1 MKIEVKRY
9 EGPWPESA
17 RILDPEEKVL
27 LATGAIGA
35 GPFTGVVEGLENV
48 ALGSLLGNMGTL
60 VTIPVDGDSMSGAG
74 ILDGDTAVLD
84 IDVSR
89 VQNGDCVAVKYDGGF
104 SLKYIRQDEE
114 GTWLIPD
121 NPNLKP
127 MKFVAPEKPE
137 ICGIC
142 IAVFSQR
149 PRLSHDRFARI
160 RNSALG
166 VDVFGNKEGSGTS
179 PRTVECSKEM
189 QRRMAFRKS
198 LVELF
203 NRKNGKGQLLFT
215 KKVQWVAI
223 FRVAIERGFAFELD
237 YASFEDYLKF
247 IELTDL
253 PVPFDKTVVR
263 KNDFG
268 VYHMPI
274 KEWTAERYI
283 ERNMAKVAKPFF
295 EMSDVANTF
304 LEILDRNLN

>member
-9 EGPWPESA
+9 EGPWPEGA
-17 RILDPEEKVL
+17 RFLEPGDEVL

-35 GPFTGVVEGLENV
+35 GPFTGVVEGLEKV
-48 ALGSLLGNMGTL
+48 ALGSLLGTMGKL

-74 ILDGDTAVLD
+74 ILDGDIAVLD

-114 GTWLIPD
+114 ATWLIPD

-127 MKFVAPEKPE
+127 MMFVAPEKPE

-142 IAVFSQR
+142 IAAISRR
-149 PRLSHDRFARI
+149 PRLSKDRFVRI
-160 RNSALG
+160 RSSAQG
-166 VDVFGNKEGSGTS
+166 VDVFGQEVGAGTNL
-179 PRTVECSKEM
+179 RMMERGKEM

-203 NRKNGKGQLLFT
+203 NRKDCKGQLLFT

-223 FRVAIERGFAFELD
+223 FRVAIERGFAFEQD

-253 PVPFDKTVVR
+253 PVPFDKNVVR

-274 KEWTAERYI
+274 SEWTSERYI
-283 ERNMAKVAKPFF
+283 EKNMAKVAKPFF
-295 EMSDVANTF
+295 EMNNIANTF
-304 LEILDRNLN
+304 LEILDRNMN

>member
-9 EGPWPESA
+9 EGPWPEGA
-17 RILDPEEKVL
+17 RILEPGDEVL

-35 GPFTGVVEGLENV
+35 GPFTGVVEGLEKV
-48 ALGSLLGNMGTL
+48 ALGSLLGTMGTL

-74 ILDGDTAVLD
+74 ILDGDIAVLD

-114 GTWLIPD
+114 ATWLIPD

-142 IAVFSQR
+142 IAAFSQR
-149 PRLSHDRFARI
+149 PRLSQDRFVRI
-160 RNSALG
+160 RSSAQG
-166 VDVFGNKEGSGTS
+166 VDVFGQEEGSGTS
-179 PRTVECSKEM
+179 LRMVERGKEM

-203 NRKNGKGQLLFT
+203 NRKDCKGQLLFT

-223 FRVAIERGFAFELD
+223 FRVAIERGFAFEQD

-253 PVPFDKTVVR
+253 PVPFDKNVVR

-274 KEWTAERYI
+274 SEWTSERYI
-283 ERNMAKVAKPFF
+283 EKNMAKVAKPFF
-295 EMSDVANTF
+295 EMNNIANTF
-304 LEILDRNLN
+304 LEILDRNMN

>member
-9 EGPWPESA
+9 EGPWPEGA
-17 RILDPEEKVL
+17 RVLEPGDEVL

-114 GTWLIPD
+114 ATWLIPD

-142 IAVFSQR
+142 IACFSQR
-149 PRLSHDRFARI
+149 PRLSQDRFARI
-160 RNSALG
+160 RSSALG
-166 VDVFGNKEGSGTS
+166 VDVVGDEEGSGTS
-179 PRTVECSKEM
+179 IRMMERGKEM

-203 NRKNGKGQLLFT
+203 NRKDCKGQLLFT

-223 FRVAIERGFAFELD
+223 FRVAIERGFAFEQD

-253 PVPFDKTVVR
+253 PVPFDKNVVR

-274 KEWTAERYI
+274 SEWTSERYI
-283 ERNMAKVAKPFF
+283 EKNMAKVAKPFF
-295 EMSDVANTF
+295 EMNNIANTF
-304 LEILDRNLN
+304 LEILDRNMN

>member
-9 EGPWPESA
+9 EGPWPEGA
-17 RILDPEEKVL
+17 RILEPGDEVL

-35 GPFTGVVEGLENV
+35 GPFTGVVEGLEKV
-48 ALGSLLGNMGTL
+48 ALGSLLGTMGTL

-74 ILDGDTAVLD
+74 ILDGDIAVLD

-114 GTWLIPD
+114 ATWLIPD

-142 IAVFSQR
+142 IAAFSQR
-149 PRLSHDRFARI
+149 PRLSQDRFARI
-160 RNSALG
+160 RSSALG
-166 VDVFGNKEGSGTS
+166 VDVFGNKECSGTS
-179 PRTVECSKEM
+179 IRMMECGKEM

-203 NRKNGKGQLLFT
+203 NRKGELLNVDVDARQLDSL
-215 KKVQWVAI
+215 VHL
-223 FRVAIERGFAFELD
+223 LD
-237 YASFEDYLKF
+237 SLK
-247 IELTDL
+247 
-253 PVPFDKTVVR
+253 
-263 KNDFG
+263 
-268 VYHMPI
+268 
-274 KEWTAERYI
+274 
-283 ERNMAKVAKPFF
+283 
-295 EMSDVANTF
+295 
-304 LEILDRNLN
+304 

>member
-9 EGPWPESA
+9 EGPWPEGA
-17 RILDPEEKVL
+17 RILEPGDEVL

-35 GPFTGVVEGLENV
+35 GPFTGVVEGLEKV
-48 ALGSLLGNMGTL
+48 ALGSLLGTMGTL

-74 ILDGDTAVLD
+74 ILDGDIAVLD

-114 GTWLIPD
+114 ATWLIPD

-142 IAVFSQR
+142 IAAFSQR
-149 PRLSHDRFARI
+149 PRLSQDRFARI
-160 RNSALG
+160 RSSALG

-179 PRTVECSKEM
+179 IRMMECGKEM

-203 NRKNGKGQLLFT
+203 NRKGSNGKPLFM

-223 FRVAIERGFAFELD
+223 FRVAIERGFAFEQD

-253 PVPFDKTVVR
+253 PVPFDKNVVR

-274 KEWTAERYI
+274 SEWTSERYI
-283 ERNMAKVAKPFF
+283 EKNMAKVAKPFF
-295 EMSDVANTF
+295 EMNNIANTF
-304 LEILDRNLN
+304 LEILDRNMN

>member
-9 EGPWPESA
+9 EGPWPEGA
-17 RILDPEEKVL
+17 RILEPGDEVL

-35 GPFTGVVEGLENV
+35 GPFTGVVEGLEKV
-48 ALGSLLGNMGTL
+48 ALGSLLGTMGTL

-114 GTWLIPD
+114 ATWLIPD

-142 IAVFSQR
+142 IAAISRR
-149 PRLSHDRFARI
+149 PRLSQDRFVRI
-160 RNSALG
+160 RSSAQG
-166 VDVFGNKEGSGTS
+166 VDVFGQEEGTGTS
-179 PRTVECSKEM
+179 LRMMERGKEM

-203 NRKNGKGQLLFT
+203 NRKDCKGQLLFT

-223 FRVAIERGFAFELD
+223 FRVAIERGFAFEQD
-237 YASFEDYLKF
+237 YAGFENYLKF

-274 KEWTAERYI
+274 SEWTSERYI
-283 ERNMAKVAKPFF
+283 EKNMAKVAKPFF
-295 EMSDVANTF
+295 EMNNIANTF
-304 LEILDRNLN
+304 LEILDRNMN

>member
-35 GPFTGVVEGLENV
+35 GPFTGVVEGLEKV
-48 ALGSLLGNMGTL
+48 ALGSLLGTMGKL

-74 ILDGDTAVLD
+74 ILDGDIAVLD

-114 GTWLIPD
+114 ATWLIPD

-142 IAVFSQR
+142 IAAISRR
-149 PRLSHDRFARI
+149 PRLSKDRFVRI
-160 RNSALG
+160 RSSAQG
-166 VDVFGNKEGSGTS
+166 VDVFGQEVGAGTNL
-179 PRTVECSKEM
+179 RMMERGKEM

-203 NRKNGKGQLLFT
+203 NRKDCKGQLLFT

-223 FRVAIERGFAFELD
+223 FRVAIERGFAFEQD

-253 PVPFDKTVVR
+253 PVPFDKNVVR

-274 KEWTAERYI
+274 SEWTSERYI
-283 ERNMAKVAKPFF
+283 EKNMAKVAKPFF
-295 EMSDVANTF
+295 EMNNIANTF
-304 LEILDRNLN
+304 LEILDRNMN

>member
-9 EGPWPESA
+9 EGPWPEGA
-17 RILDPEEKVL
+17 RILEPGDEVL

-35 GPFTGVVEGLENV
+35 GPFTGVVEGLEKV
-48 ALGSLLGNMGTL
+48 ALGSLLGTMGTL

-74 ILDGDTAVLD
+74 ILDGDIAVLD

-114 GTWLIPD
+114 ATWLIPD

-142 IAVFSQR
+142 IACFSQR
-149 PRLSHDRFARI
+149 PRLSQDRFARI
-160 RNSALG
+160 RSSALG
-166 VDVFGNKEGSGTS
+166 VDVVGDEEGSGTS
-179 PRTVECSKEM
+179 IRMMERGKEM

-203 NRKNGKGQLLFT
+203 NRKDCKGQLLFT

-223 FRVAIERGFAFELD
+223 FRVAIERGFAFEQD

-253 PVPFDKTVVR
+253 PVPFDKNVVR

-274 KEWTAERYI
+274 SEWTSERYI
-283 ERNMAKVAKPFF
+283 EKNMAKVAKPFF
-295 EMSDVANTF
+295 EMNNIANTF
-304 LEILDRNLN
+304 LEILDRNMN

>member
-9 EGPWPESA
+9 EGPWPEGA
-17 RILDPEEKVL
+17 RILDPGEEVL

-74 ILDGDTAVLD
+74 ILDGDIAVLD

-114 GTWLIPD
+114 ATWLIPD

-142 IAVFSQR
+142 IAAFSQR
-149 PRLSHDRFARI
+149 PRLSPDRFARI
-160 RNSALG
+160 RSSALG
-166 VDVFGNKEGSGTS
+166 IDVVGNKEGSGTGI
-179 PRTVECSKEM
+179 RMMECGKEM

-203 NRKNGKGQLLFT
+203 NRKGSKGQLLFT

-223 FRVAIERGFAFELD
+223 FRVAIERGFAFEQD
-237 YASFEDYLKF
+237 YAGFENYLKF

-253 PVPFDKTVVR
+253 PVPYDKDVVR
-263 KNDFG
+263 KNDLG

-274 KEWTAERYI
+274 SEWTAEHYL
-283 ERNMAKVAKPFF
+283 ERNLAKTTNPFF
-295 EMSDVANTF
+295 AMSDVANTF

>member
-9 EGPWPESA
+9 EGPWPEGA
-17 RILDPEEKVL
+17 RILEPGDEVL

-35 GPFTGVVEGLENV
+35 GPFTGVVEGLEKV
-48 ALGSLLGNMGTL
+48 ALGSLLGTMGTL

-74 ILDGDTAVLD
+74 ILDGDIAVLD

-114 GTWLIPD
+114 ATWLIPD

-142 IAVFSQR
+142 IAAFSQR
-149 PRLSHDRFARI
+149 PRLSQDRFVRI
-160 RNSALG
+160 RSSALG
-166 VDVFGNKEGSGTS
+166 VDVVGNKEGSGTS
-179 PRTVECSKEM
+179 IRMMERGKEM

-203 NRKNGKGQLLFT
+203 NRKGSNGKPLFM

-223 FRVAIERGFAFELD
+223 FRVAIERGFAFEQD
-237 YASFEDYLKF
+237 YAGFEDYLKF

-253 PVPFDKTVVR
+253 PVPFDKNVVR

-274 KEWTAERYI
+274 SEWTSERYI
-283 ERNMAKVAKPFF
+283 EKNMAKTAQPFF
-295 EMSDVANTF
+295 ATNDVANTF
-304 LEILDRNLN
+304 LEILDENLS

>member
-9 EGPWPESA
+9 EGPWPEGA
-17 RILDPEEKVL
+17 RILEPGDEVL

-35 GPFTGVVEGLENV
+35 GPFTGVVEGLEKV
-48 ALGSLLGNMGTL
+48 ALGSLLGTMGTL

-74 ILDGDTAVLD
+74 ILDGDIAVLD

-114 GTWLIPD
+114 ATWLIPD

-142 IAVFSQR
+142 IAAFSQR
-149 PRLSHDRFARI
+149 PRLSQDRFVRI
-160 RNSALG
+160 RSSAQG
-166 VDVFGNKEGSGTS
+166 VDVFGQEEGSGTS
-179 PRTVECSKEM
+179 LRMVERGKEM

-203 NRKNGKGQLLFT
+203 NRKGTNGKPLFT

-253 PVPFDKTVVR
+253 PVPFDKNVVR

-274 KEWTAERYI
+274 SEWTSERYI
-283 ERNMAKVAKPFF
+283 EKNMAKVAKPFF
-295 EMSDVANTF
+295 EMNNIANTF
-304 LEILDRNLN
+304 LEILDRNMN

>member
-74 ILDGDTAVLD
+74 ILDGYTAVLD

-149 PRLSHDRFARI
+149 PA
-160 RNSALG
+160 
-166 VDVFGNKEGSGTS
+166 
-179 PRTVECSKEM
+179 VECSKEM

-253 PVPFDKTVVR
+253 PVPFDKDILR
-263 KNDFG
+263 KTDFG
-268 VYHMPI
+268 VYRMPI

-283 ERNMAKVAKPFF
+283 ERNMAKTAQPFF
-295 EMSDVANTF
+295 ATNDVANTF
-304 LEILDRNLN
+304 LEILDKNLN

>member
-9 EGPWPESA
+9 EGPWPEGA
-17 RILDPEEKVL
+17 RVLEPGDEVL

-35 GPFTGVVEGLENV
+35 GPFTGVVEGLEKV
-48 ALGSLLGNMGTL
+48 ALGSLLGTMGTL

-74 ILDGDTAVLD
+74 ILDGDIAVLD

-114 GTWLIPD
+114 ATWLIPD

-142 IAVFSQR
+142 IAAFSQR
-149 PRLSHDRFARI
+149 PRLSQDRFVRI
-160 RNSALG
+160 RSSALG
-166 VDVFGNKEGSGTS
+166 VDVVGDEVGSGTS
-179 PRTVECSKEM
+179 IRMMERGKEM

-203 NRKNGKGQLLFT
+203 NRKDCKGQLLFT